1 MSDQMYLC
9 GSGLFSSCLA
19 DTMSAF
25 VEYKVNVGGCVPE
38 SFLPV
43 LKRFDRYLAGCLGK
57 NICFDADTVL
67 GFMESQ
73 DVKNSTAAR
82 QESVLRSLGQ
92 YMSSVL
98 GMPGIYMVPR
108 LIKRK
113 GRTFIPYV
121 FSRDEIH
128 ALLEAAERY
137 QPKCH
142 NKPTV
147 NILNCMR
154 CIMALLYC
162 TGMRVSEVSS
172 LAAGDVDMEQGLIH
186 INRAK
191 NDNRRIVT
199 MSRSLKDICGR
210 YLDESKR
217 HKLSGVYF
225 FDSGSP
231 ANSGRV
237 TRSCIYSYYR
247 RFLSL
252 AGISH
257 NGAGFG
263 PRLHDL
269 RVTFAIHS
277 LKRLT
282 EENGD
287 VNACLYYLSTYMGHM
302 VLCQEKV
309 QVKRGLFVESME
321 SYSTV
326 FCDHVFQIIQF
337 GYHLFTE
344 FLNPIHDVF
353 QQITQFCSLPNQCL
367 HVFRLHPALPP
378 FILSIPPLSP
388 ASHSNS

>member
-43 LKRFDRYLAGCLGK
+43 LKRFDRYLAGLPEP
-57 NICFDADTVL
+57 NARLDADTVL

-82 QESVLRSLGQ
+82 QASVLRSLGQ
-92 YMSSVL
+92 YMSSV
-98 GMPGIYMVPR
+98 PGISDIYMVPR

-113 GRTFIPYV
+113 GKTFVPYV
-121 FSRDEIH
+121 FSRDEIY
-128 ALLEAAERY
+128 ALLDAAEHY
-137 QPKCH
+137 QPKCR

-162 TGMRVSEVSS
+162 TGMRVSEASFLSVS
-172 LAAGDVDMEQGLIH
+172 DVDAEQGVIH

-191 NDNRRIVT
+191 NGNRRIVT
-199 MSRSLKDICGR
+199 MSCSLKAACSR

-217 HKLSGVYF
+217 HKLSGIYF
-225 FDSGSP
+225 FDSGSR
-231 ANSGRV
+231 ANGGRV

-257 NGAGFG
+257 KGTGFG

-269 RVTFAIHS
+269 RVTFAVHS
-277 LKRLT
+277 LRQLT
-282 EENGD
+282 EKNGD
-287 VNACLYYLSTYMGHM
+287 VNACLYYLSAYMGHKSL
-302 VLCQEKV
+302 VETQGYLWLTSE
-309 QVKRGLFVESME
+309 LFEGTCTRME
-321 SYSTV
+321 EYTS
-326 FCDHVFQIIQF
+326 F
-337 GYHLFTE
+337 
-344 FLNPIHDVF
+344 
-353 QQITQFCSLPNQCL
+353 IT
-367 HVFRLHPALPP
+367 
-378 FILSIPPLSP
+378 SIFDGK
-388 ASHSNS
+388 AGEAEDE

>member
-1 MSDQMYLC
+1 MSDQMYIS
-9 GSGLFSSCLA
+9 GTGLFASYLA

-38 SFLPV
+38 SLLPV
-43 LKRFDRYLAGCLGK
+43 LKRRDRYCANRPK
-57 NICFDADTVL
+57 KSICFDADTVL

-73 DVKNSTAAR
+73 NVKNSTAAR

-98 GMPGIYMVPR
+98 GLPGIYTVPR

-113 GRTFIPYV
+113 GKTFVPYV
-121 FSRDEIH
+121 FSRDEIY
-128 ALLEAAERY
+128 ALMEAAEHYR
-137 QPKCH
+137 PKCR

-162 TGMRVSEVSS
+162 TGMRVSEVSFLS
-172 LAAGDVDMEQGLIH
+172 VSDVDMEQGIIH
-186 INRAK
+186 ISRAK

-199 MSRSLKDICGR
+199 MSHSLKAACSR

-217 HKLSGVYF
+217 HKLSGICF

-231 ANSGRV
+231 TNGGRV

-247 RFLSL
+247 RFLSH

-257 NGAGFG
+257 NGRGFG

-269 RVTFAIHS
+269 RITFAVHS
-277 LKRLT
+277 LRRLT

-287 VNACLYYLSTYMGHM
+287 VNACLYYLSTYMGHKS
-302 VLCQEKV
+302 LLETQDYLWLTGE
-309 QVKRGLFVESME
+309 LFDGICGRMDEYTSFV
-321 SYSTV
+321 TA
-326 FCDHVFQIIQF
+326 
-337 GYHLFTE
+337 LFDRKAGE
-344 FLNPIHDVF
+344 MD
-353 QQITQFCSLPNQCL
+353 SE
-367 HVFRLHPALPP
+367 
-378 FILSIPPLSP
+378 
-388 ASHSNS
+388 

>member
-1 MSDQMYLC
+1 MSNQMYIC
-9 GSGLFSSCLA
+9 GSGLFSSYLA
-19 DTMSAF
+19 DTLSAF

-43 LKRFDRYLAGCLGK
+43 LKRFDRYLAGRPK
-57 NICFDADTVL
+57 ESACFDADTVL

-73 DVKNSTAAR
+73 NVKNSTAAR

-98 GMPGIYMVPR
+98 DITDIYMVPR

-113 GRTFIPYV
+113 GRTFVPYV
-121 FSRDEIH
+121 FSRDEVY
-128 ALLEAAERY
+128 ALIEAAEHY
-137 QPKCH
+137 QPKCR

-154 CIMALLYC
+154 CIMVLLYC
-162 TGMRVSEVSS
+162 TGMRVSEASFLSVS
-172 LAAGDVDMEQGLIH
+172 DVDMEQGIIH

-199 MSRSLKDICGR
+199 MSHSLRAACCR
-210 YLDESKR
+210 YMDESKR
-217 HKLSGVYF
+217 HKLSGIYF

-231 ANSGRV
+231 TNDGRV

-257 NGAGFG
+257 NGTGFG

-269 RVTFAIHS
+269 RVTFAVHS

-282 EENGD
+282 EENDD
-287 VNACLYYLSTYMGHM
+287 VNACLYYLSTYMGHKSLLETQDYLWLTGESFEGICRRM
-302 VLCQEKV
+302 DEYTS
-309 QVKRGLFVESME
+309 FVTAIFDGKAGEMDDE
-321 SYSTV
+321 
-326 FCDHVFQIIQF
+326 
-337 GYHLFTE
+337 
-344 FLNPIHDVF
+344 
-353 QQITQFCSLPNQCL
+353 
-367 HVFRLHPALPP
+367 
-378 FILSIPPLSP
+378 
-388 ASHSNS
+388 